1 MIISIIAAMD
11 RNRVIGQGNRLP
23 WKLPAD
29 MKHFRQMT
37 LGKPVLMG
45 RKTFESIGKPLAKRT
60 NIIVTH
66 NRNYQADGCIVT
78 HSIDEA
84 LVAAKDRAEVM
95 IIGGASI
102 YKLFLPCADR
112 LYLTQVHESFVGDA
126 YFPTFD
132 WADWQEAKRI
142 DRQSDEKNPYPHSFL
157 FMHRRS

>member
-1 MIISIIAAMD
+1 MVISIIAAMD
-11 RNRVIGQGNRLP
+11 KNRLIGQGNRLP

-29 MKHFRQMT
+29 MKHFRRLT

-84 LVAAKDRAEVM
+84 LVAVKNQEELMV
-95 IIGGASI
+95 IGVASI
-102 YKLFLPCADR
+102 YKLFLSRADR
-112 LYLTQVHESFVGDA
+112 LYLTQIHESFVGDV

-132 WADWQEAKRI
+132 WVDWQEVKCI
-142 DRQSDEKNPYPHSFL
+142 DHQADEKNPYPHSFL

>member
-11 RNRVIGQGNRLP
+11 KNRLIGQGNRLP

-29 MKHFRQMT
+29 MKHFRRLT

-84 LVAAKDRAEVM
+84 LVAVKNHEELM

-102 YKLFLPCADR
+102 YKLFLPRADR
-112 LYLTQVHESFVGDA
+112 LYLTQIHESFVGDV

-132 WADWQEAKRI
+132 WVDWQKVKCI
-142 DRQSDEKNPYPHSFL
+142 DHQADEKNPYSYSFL

>member
-11 RNRVIGQGNRLP
+11 KNRLIGQGNRLP

-29 MKHFRQMT
+29 MKHFRRLT

-60 NIIVTH
+60 NIVVTH

-84 LVAAKDRAEVM
+84 LVAVKNHEELM

-102 YKLFLPCADR
+102 YKLFLPRADQ
-112 LYLTQVHESFVGDA
+112 LYLTQIHESFVGDV

-132 WADWQEAKRI
+132 WVDWQKVKCI
-142 DRQSDEKNPYPHSFL
+142 DHQADEVNPYPHSFL